1 MAGVGFAL
9 HRESRTEAVKI
20 VKGPIGDEA
29 DEGNDAAKGIVSKEK
44 DLKMYQ
50 YLNTNTNKPRT
61 LPVDSGA
68 GA

>member
-44 DLKMYQ
+44 DLKMYSDVPIPINQ
-50 YLNTNTNKPRT
+50 ERCR
-61 LPVDSGA
+61 
-68 GA
+68 